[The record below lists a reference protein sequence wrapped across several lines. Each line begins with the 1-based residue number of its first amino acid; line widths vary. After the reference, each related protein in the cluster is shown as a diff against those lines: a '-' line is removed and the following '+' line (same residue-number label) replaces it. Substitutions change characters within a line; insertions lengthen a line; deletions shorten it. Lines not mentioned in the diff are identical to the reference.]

1 MPYRRLPKTDLARI
15 KSLENIIE
23 YGRHGFDDLP
33 ISFKLQHNAETQL
46 PLFQHLVVQYQQ
58 TYENQVSANKKHA
71 QIVKNIRLYLSHFIQ
86 VLNLCVLRNEIKK
99 ENKRL
104 YHLDPNDYT
113 VPDLT
118 SEAALKKWGKYIIDG
133 ENERT
138 GNGGMPIYNPT
149 IAKVK
154 VHYDIFK
161 EYNNN
166 KNVYQSS
173 TARNQN
179 NVATMRTEIDN
190 LIKEIWD
197 SVENKYKD
205 LPPYSRLKKCQ
216 ECGIVYYYR
225 KGEKKLTPADDK
237 VAQEA

>member
-1 MPYRRLPKTDLARI
+1 MPYRRLPKTDQARI
-15 KSLENIIE
+15 TSLKKIIE
-23 YGRHGFDDLP
+23 VSRRGFDESP
-33 ISFKLQHNAETQL
+33 ISFKTLHEAETQL
-46 PLFQHLVVQYQQ
+46 ALFQHLVVQYQQ
-58 TYENQVSANKKHA
+58 TFNNQVAANRKHS
-71 QIVKNIRLYLSHFIQ
+71 QIVKNVRMYISHFIQ

-99 ENKRL
+99 ENKLL
-104 YHLDPNDYT
+104 YHLDPDDYT

-118 SEAALKKWGKYIIDG
+118 SEKALKKWGKYIIDG

-138 GNGGMPIYNPT
+138 GKGGMPIYNPT

-173 TARNQN
+173 TARNQT
-179 NVATMRTEIDN
+179 NVIAMREEIDA

-197 SVENKYKD
+197 TVEQKYSH

-216 ECGIVYYYR
+216 ECGVIYYYR
-225 KGEKKLTPADDK
+225 KGEPKLTPESDK
-237 VAQEA
+237 VATN